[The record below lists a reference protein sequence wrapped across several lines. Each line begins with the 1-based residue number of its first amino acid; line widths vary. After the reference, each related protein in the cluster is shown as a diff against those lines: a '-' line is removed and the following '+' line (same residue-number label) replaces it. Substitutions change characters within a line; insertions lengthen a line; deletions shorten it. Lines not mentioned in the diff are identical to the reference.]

1 MELTNAEWKLMEALW
16 DRSPLTGREL
26 TEQMQAQC
34 GWSRS
39 TTLTLLSRME
49 LKGAVTSDSSGGKKL
64 FSPLLLRE
72 DAAMQ
77 ETESFLERV
86 YKGSVGLMLSSLT
99 KKQALTKAEIDE
111 LYGILKEMEARDDA

>member
-1 MELTNAEWKLMEALW
+1 MELTNAEWKLMEGLW
-16 DRSPLTGREL
+16 ERSPLTGREL

-77 ETESFLERV
+77 ETESFLARV

-111 LYGILKEMEARDDA
+111 LYGILKEMEAKDDA